1 MKWLVVAVAITV
13 VGGAGAGGGCGGGGG
28 GKAKPT
34 SIATPD
40 VKAPATAGDRLLALL
55 PHGAQL
61 VIEIDLARL
70 RANPVVGPTIAK
82 LVTGG
87 TITTFPGDVPASPLA
102 VADAVV
108 LAAYGVGT
116 SHAATVT
123 MVASSHV
130 VPDAVRVT
138 EGVYAYGPSEW
149 VGQLEQRAVLT
160 LGDTVIAPPAELLAL
175 RDRSMP
181 AAAPGAALRITAR
194 LPFDARVALARETGL
209 ESAPAQLSVWADVVD
224 DFVIIIDADASDPGD
239 RAVKRANARLEAMLR
254 AALVALAEE
263 PAVRALGLPASLT
276 RAKLATRGT
285 WIRTIVAIGPAK
297 LRRVVERANVML
309 EAAVKAPSS

>member
-1 MKWLVVAVAITV
+1 MKWLVVAVAIAVT
-13 VGGAGAGGGCGGGGG
+13 GGAGTGSGCGGGGG
-28 GKAKPT
+28 KGKAT
-34 SIATPD
+34 TIATPD
-40 VKAPATAGDRLLALL
+40 VKAPTTAGDRLLALL

-87 TITTFPGDVPASPLA
+87 TITMFPGDVPASPLA

-116 SHAATVT
+116 SNAATVT
-123 MVASSHV
+123 MIASSHV

-138 EGVYAYGPSEW
+138 EGVYAIGPTEW

-160 LGDTVIAPPAELLAL
+160 LGDTVIAPPAELLEL

-181 AAAPGAALRITAR
+181 AAAPGASLRIT
-194 LPFDARVALARETGL
+194 
-209 ESAPAQLSVWADVVD
+209 
-224 DFVIIIDADASDPGD
+224 
-239 RAVKRANARLEAMLR
+239 
-254 AALVALAEE
+254 
-263 PAVRALGLPASLT
+263 
-276 RAKLATRGT
+276 
-285 WIRTIVAIGPAK
+285 
-297 LRRVVERANVML
+297 
-309 EAAVKAPSS
+309 